1 MSGGQMSS
9 VSTAAVQRIYERY
22 RTVFEQQY
30 DDIQAAVVAAASD
43 RLGQDE
49 ADEARRQAHKL
60 AGAGGTFG
68 LPQVTEAA
76 RQLETLLVHSH
87 QDDPA
92 WSERLSQLSQ
102 ELRAALDAGPQAAA
116 PVGPAPVTE
125 AEGPLLLLVSEDE
138 VFAGQV
144 RREADA
150 RGMRVQVRR
159 PREEVQ
165 LSERPDVALVSAGA
179 GEDREALRGFLRSL
193 SSGRSTVPTLVLTP
207 PDGQVDRVEVAQLGG
222 RGFLNLP
229 VEPARAVDAAQ
240 ELLEAQRLEGI
251 RILAVDDD
259 PAVLE
264 VVSSLLETEGVSV
277 TTLSDPSRFWDVLQ
291 EVVPDQ
297 LILDVDMPEV
307 SGVALCRAV
316 RNDPR
321 WSQLS
326 VLFLTGITDTD
337 VAEEVFA
344 AGADDYVTKP
354 INHRELVV
362 RISNRLERF
371 RLYRRLADTDPLT
384 GAANRRKAMD
394 TLERL
399 RGSADRYEET
409 LSVAVLDLDHF
420 KSVNDDHGHL
430 AGDDVLRS
438 LGARLRDAFR
448 GQDLVARW
456 GGEEFLVAMYGM
468 RRGDAVH
475 RVAEVLEA
483 QRAVIYRD
491 AAGGSFRIT
500 FSAGVAE
507 YRHDGDE
514 IHELFRAADEAL
526 YAAKDQGRDRV
537 LPAGQAPP
545 VPGEAACDV
554 LLVEDDEA
562 LAPVLIEAL
571 RTRGWSAH
579 QISRG
584 DRAAALLAG
593 DPPQLRPR
601 LVLLGWDLP
610 GLDGPE
616 VLRRMADAGA
626 LRHSQAIMLTS
637 HISDPEIER
646 TRQLGAV
653 EHIGKPFSVPVLMQR
668 IRRSLDG

>member
-1 MSGGQMSS
+1 MTDSQVSS
-9 VSTAAVQRIYERY
+9 TTGAAVQRIYERY
-22 RTVFEQQY
+22 RAVFDQQY
-30 DDIQAAVVAAASD
+30 DDINAAVSAVAAG
-43 RLGQDE
+43 RLDD
-49 ADEARRQAHKL
+49 ADLDEARRQAHKL

-68 LPQVTEAA
+68 LPRVTDAA
-76 RQLETLLVHSH
+76 REIELLLGSAERG
-87 QDDPA
+87 DPG
-92 WSERLSQLSQ
+92 WSDRLGRLSV
-102 ELRAALDAGPQAAA
+102 ELRAALDAGPQSA
-116 PVGPAPVTE
+116 PSTSATPVSTT
-125 AEGPLLLLVSEDE
+125 EGPLLLLVSDDE
-138 VFAGQV
+138 MFTTQV
-144 RREADA
+144 QREAVG
-150 RGMRVQVRR
+150 RGMSVQVGR
-159 PREEVQ
+159 PHEAVQ
-165 LSERPDVALVSAGA
+165 LPRRPDVALVSAG
-179 GEDREALRGFLRSL
+179 GDLTALRRLLASL
-193 SSGRSTVPTLVLTP
+193 SSGQEMVPTIVLTP
-207 PDGQVDRVEVAQLGG
+207 TDGQVDRVEVAQLGG

-229 VEPARAVDAAQ
+229 VEARRAVDAAQ

-259 PAVLE
+259 PSVLE
-264 VVSSLLETEGVSV
+264 VVSSLLNAKGVSV
-277 TTLSDPSRFWDVLQ
+277 TTLADPSRFWEVLQ

-316 RNDPR
+316 RNDPL

-326 VLFLTGITDTD
+326 VLFLTGVTDTD

-354 INHRELVV
+354 INHRELVM

-384 GAANRRKAMD
+384 GTANRRKAME

-399 RGSADRYEET
+399 RGAAERYEET
-409 LSVAVLDLDHF
+409 LSLAVLDLDHF
-420 KSVNDDHGHL
+420 KSVNDNHGHL
-430 AGDDVLRS
+430 AGDEVLRT

-483 QRAVIYRD
+483 QRAVVHRD
-491 AAGGSFRIT
+491 SAGERFRIT

-507 YRHDGDE
+507 YRRDGVE
-514 IHELFRAADEAL
+514 IRDLFRAADEAL
-526 YAAKDQGRDRV
+526 YVAKDRGRDRV
-537 LPAGQAPP
+537 MPAGPATPRSS
-545 VPGEAACDV
+545 ANLRDV
-554 LLVEDDEA
+554 VVVEDDEA
-562 LAPVLIEAL
+562 LSSVLVEAL
-571 RTRGWSAH
+571 RTRGWSAE
-579 QISRG
+579 QISTG
-584 DRAAALLAG
+584 DRAAAALTG
-593 DPPQLRPR
+593 DPPALCAR

-616 VLRRMADAGA
+616 VLSRMARAGV
-626 LRHSQAIMLTS
+626 LQQTQVIMLVS
-637 HISDPEIER
+637 HVSQQQIGRIHR
-646 TRQLGAV
+646 LGAMDHV
-653 EHIGKPFSVPVLMQR
+653 AKPFSVPVLMQR